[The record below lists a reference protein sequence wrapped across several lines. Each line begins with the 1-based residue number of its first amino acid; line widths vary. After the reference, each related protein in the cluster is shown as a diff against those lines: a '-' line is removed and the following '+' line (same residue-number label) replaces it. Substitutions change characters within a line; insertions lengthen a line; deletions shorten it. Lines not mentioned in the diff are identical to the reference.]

1 MRSNF
6 GPQKGPRMNDM
17 TGDRRVQG
25 KTPVHKK
32 YILTR
37 LWSYLCQHKAML
49 FLAAILAVLSNLLGL
64 LGPSLSGKAIDAIG
78 VGPGETDFQRV
89 VLLTVLMV
97 ICYLASAV
105 LGYGL
110 QFLMVRLTRKVV
122 CQMRQ
127 DVFYSLSGLP
137 VRFFDQHQTGDI
149 ISVISYDIDTDN
161 ASLSSDFLQV
171 VQSVITVV
179 GSFVMMLLIAPE
191 LVLIFAVTVPCSVLL
206 TGFITKKV
214 RPLFRKR
221 SASLGELNGYVE
233 EMLSGQKTTRA
244 YHQEETVIAGF
255 DRMNEAAVNAYTR
268 AEYYGTMNGP
278 SINFINN
285 ISLAMIS
292 VFGALLY
299 LRGGIGLGD
308 ISAFVLYSRKFSGPI
323 NETANIIGELQSAMA
338 AAERVFRLIDETPE
352 TPDAPDAEKLE
363 NVTGAVELQHVNFGY
378 TPEKQ
383 ILKDFSLNAP
393 SGSLIAIV
401 GPTGA
406 GKTTIINLLMRFYDV
421 DTGAITV
428 DGKEIRGLT
437 RDSLRRAYTMV
448 LQDTWLF
455 YGTIY
460 ENIAYGRPGVTREDV
475 ERAAKAAQIHSF
487 IMRLPQG
494 YDTVLTGSDSGI
506 SAGQKQ
512 LLTIARAMLQEGAML
527 ILDEATSNVDTQ
539 TEIRIQQA
547 MRELMKDRTCFVIAH
562 RLSTIRRADNILVV
576 RDGAVVEQGTH
587 EVLMEQNGFY
597 AELYRTQFESA

>member
-1 MRSNF
+1 MQNNF
-6 GPQKGPRMNDM
+6 GARKGPRTNDM
-17 TGDRRVQG
+17 TGDRRVQSQA
-25 KTPVHKK
+25 PVHKK
-32 YILTR
+32 YILYR
-37 LWSYLCQHKAML
+37 LWSYLSRYKGIL
-49 FLAAILAVLSNLLGL
+49 LLAAVLAVLSNLLGL

-78 VGPGETDFQRV
+78 IVAGEADFSSVLILVGMMTG
-89 VLLTVLMV
+89 
-97 ICYLASAV
+97 CYIASAL

-110 QFLMVRLTRKVV
+110 QLLMVRLTRKVV
-122 CQMRQ
+122 YRMRQ
-127 DVFYSLSGLP
+127 DVFYSLSRLS

-149 ISVISYDIDTDN
+149 ISIISYDIDTVN

-171 VQSVITVV
+171 VQSIITVV
-179 GSFVMMLLIAPE
+179 GSFVMMLWIAPE
-191 LVLIFAVTVPCSVLL
+191 LVLIFAVTVPCSILL

-244 YHQEETVIAGF
+244 YHQEDTVISGF
-255 DRMNEAAVNAYTR
+255 DEMNEAAVKAYTQ

-278 SINFINN
+278 SVNFINN
-285 ISLAMIS
+285 ISLALIS

-299 LRGGIGLGD
+299 LQGGIGLGD

-338 AAERVFRLIDETPE
+338 AAERVFRLIDEKPE
-352 TPDAPDAEKLE
+352 PPDAVGAGELTDVSG
-363 NVTGAVELQHVNFGY
+363 NVALQHVNFGY

-383 ILKDFSLNAP
+383 ILKDFSLEAP

-421 DTGAITV
+421 ESGTITV
-428 DGKEIRGLT
+428 DGQDILGVT

-460 ENIAYGRPGVTREDV
+460 ENIAYGRIGVTKEEV

-487 IMRLPQG
+487 IMRLPKG
-494 YDTVLTGSDSGI
+494 YDTVLTGGDSGI

-512 LLTIARAMLQEGAML
+512 LLTIARAMLQDGAML

-539 TEIRIQQA
+539 TEIRIQRA
-547 MRELMKDRTCFVIAH
+547 MRELMKHRTCFVIAH

-576 RDGAVVEQGTH
+576 RDGKIVEQGTH
-587 EVLMEQNGFY
+587 EVLMKQNGFY
-597 AELYRTQFESA
+597 AELYRTQFEQI